1 MLFKD
6 DRTLL
11 KCTAGLLRH
20 CWDQQQAKACLEI
33 CWAMCSPR
41 FPRYGSYDWQ
51 GIFGLSKR
59 FSWKNPAREVCKTLH
74 EPTLEREQLDGTLKH
89 QRSHGV
95 SKNNHLTL
103 FFSASYL
110 DPLVLVAK
118 LQLQFY
124 GELDVFR
131 KIRTLPQQKESSKK
145 HTSFR
150 CKSRC

>member
-1 MLFKD
+1 M
-6 DRTLL
+6 
-11 KCTAGLLRH
+11 AHMIG
-20 CWDQQQAKACLEI
+20 KAFLGYLNVFHGRILQEK
-33 CWAMCSPR
+33 
-41 FPRYGSYDWQ
+41 F
-51 GIFGLSKR
+51 
-59 FSWKNPAREVCKTLH
+59 ARPFMK
-74 EPTLEREQLDGTLKH
+74 PTLEREQLDGTLKH